1 MWKSFINVVYDFEKH
16 SGWVAL
22 LERPSF
28 ILEKFVSLLRE
39 RDENLKWEK
48 CKDKD
53 FNLTYGR

>member
-1 MWKSFINVVYDFEKH
+1 MTEKH
-16 SGWVAL
+16 SGLVAL
-22 LERPSF
+22 FERPLF
-28 ILEKFVSLLRE
+28 IREKFVSLLRE